1 MDRLANARIGAAA
14 ADVGHRLVNLCV
26 AWAARFFDER
36 DSGHDLSGL
45 AISTLWYLRGDP
57 CLLHGM
63 QRSVGGFEAFNRGNR
78 FACDV
83 ADGDAARTGG
93 FAINMDGARAA
104 RRDAATEF
112 CARQTKLFANNP

>member
-14 ADVGHRLVNLCV
+14 TDVGHRLVNLRV

-45 AISTLWYLRGDP
+45 AISALRHLRGNP
-57 CLLHGM
+57 CFLHGM
-63 QRSVGGFEAFNRGNR
+63 QRSVGGFKAFNGGNR
-78 FACDV
+78 FAGDV

-93 FAINMDGARAA
+93 V
-104 RRDAATEF
+104 RRQHGRCTRRTPRRRNRILYPSDQALRE
-112 CARQTKLFANNP
+112 

>member
-1 MDRLANARIGAAA
+1 MDRFANARIGAAA
-14 ADVGHRLVNLCV
+14 TDVGHRLVNLRV
-26 AWAARFFDER
+26 AWAARFFEER

-45 AISTLWYLRGDP
+45 AISALRHLRGNP
-57 CLLHGM
+57 CFLYGM
-63 QRSVGGFEAFNRGNR
+63 QRSVGGFEAFDGGNR

-93 FAINMDGARAA
+93 FAVNMDGARTA

-112 CARQTKLFANNP
+112 CTRQAKLFANNP